1 MRTMLLSF
9 KADVFERV
17 KSGEKIYQ
25 HRRVFPDESVKAYL
39 YISTPVKA
47 IVGIMRLDNRVQIE
61 SWKKK
66 YSYDEATLSRIDNY
80 LSKHTVAMEI
90 TEFQMTNAIPLEKLR
105 NDLPGFVV
113 PQMYYY
119 IENTELLKYL
129 EKNLDPVGEP
139 IKHSFDN
146 IPPELI
152 CTH

>member
-1 MRTMLLSF
+1 MLLSF

-17 KSGEKIYQ
+17 KSGEKIYE

-39 YISTPVKA
+39 CISTPVKA